1 MKPNTTRTDADLLLK
16 NSIDPRTEDMRHQKR
31 ESSNDLQLRNGAGRD
46 LIAVPHVIHG
56 HIWLYESSRG
66 CANHLA
72 SGASY
77 LVTFFNRIQRLLEK
91 SKRSGGNG
99 WNLDAHIELKKR
111 VYNAEQLLNHM
122 GVPVIM
128 GGSDGE
134 AQCAE
139 LERAGLV
146 DGCITSDF
154 DFFLYGGRNLY
165 KVGLTRNRLVALALL
180 LGCDYLQGGVNRVGI
195 VTARE
200 IISEFSINDD
210 DHALTILDRF
220 GEVTSVY
227 LCPEVKEKKELPV
240 VTRNMSKVESILIR
254 ECGWTPARFTQE
266 IQRSRRRSQR
276 IQNIQTHKITDFFP
290 TVRRSLPSFAVSCG
304 IDAQKHSRRE
314 WAALQRLRV
323 NAKLY
328 EKTEVAMED
337 SKVLVDA
344 LPYLDTEYNDADRQT
359 ALRLIDQECKIFRPT
374 KNYLKHLPVPDF
386 DVFLTPCML
395 KEQARMSKKQEMS
408 KLDMS
413 RCELPC
419 PSGTSRAGDKVQWRK
434 AIKNAKAQNEHLVTR
449 QINLELMEEYAAE
462 SYLRRNRELEQL
474 CTEAER
480 ELRRTKEE
488 LLEDD
493 GQVMEIHARRKMA
506 QLDAGRQLRELE
518 GSWVAMV
525 TNNYRMELANNQMAM
540 ANAQMAKRLRLD
552 PSALEQLN

>member
-1 MKPNTTRTDADLLLK
+1 MA
-16 NSIDPRTEDMRHQKR
+16 
-31 ESSNDLQLRNGAGRD
+31 
-46 LIAVPHVIHG
+46 
-56 HIWLYESSRG
+56 
-66 CANHLA
+66 
-72 SGASY
+72 
-77 LVTFFNRIQRLLEK
+77 
-91 SKRSGGNG
+91 
-99 WNLDAHIELKKR
+99 
-111 VYNAEQLLNHM
+111 
-122 GVPVIM
+122 
-128 GGSDGE
+128 
-134 AQCAE
+134 
-139 LERAGLV
+139 
-146 DGCITSDF
+146 
-154 DFFLYGGRNLY
+154 
-165 KVGLTRNRLVALALL
+165 
-180 LGCDYLQGGVNRVGI
+180 
-195 VTARE
+195 
-200 IISEFSINDD
+200 
-210 DHALTILDRF
+210 
-220 GEVTSVY
+220 
-227 LCPEVKEKKELPV
+227 
-240 VTRNMSKVESILIR
+240 KVESILIR
-254 ECGWTPARFTQE
+254 ECGWTPERFTRE

-276 IQNIQTHKITDFFP
+276 IQSIQTHKITDFFP
-290 TVRRSLPSFAVSCG
+290 TVRRSLSSFTVSCG

-314 WAALQRLRV
+314 WAALQRLRT

-328 EKTEVAMED
+328 EKTEVAVED
-337 SKVLVDA
+337 SKVCAKSNGTHRRGVKRVLAEESFSCTISKCRRVEDSPNSGTSLDMLAVQTTTVTTENDDQVLVDA

-480 ELRRTKEE
+480 ELRRTKE
-488 LLEDD
+488 
-493 GQVMEIHARRKMA
+493 QVMEIHARRKMA

-525 TNNYRMELANNQMAM
+525 TNNYRMELANNQMAV

-552 PSALEQLN
+552 PAALGQLN